1 MKKFIGIL
9 LSLFPLL
16 TEAEELDTLHHWKL
30 EVSAMP
36 GRALVADKWQSEW
49 LKDRNNMAFDAKV
62 SFRKLPQDSD
72 AFAKDYGYPTL
83 SVGVRWQMNHGVTM
97 HKPLSNSWRYIEEA
111 DYDTQMGNI
120 ITLYGQF
127 NRPVW
132 QNNRWQVGYDL
143 DIGVGY
149 SHRKYNVENGI
160 DNEMIGAR
168 WNIFFGMGA
177 NASYRVGKNWGLS
190 GGVQFYHHSN
200 GAMNRPNKGANFL
213 SPYIGAFLLWD
224 DDKAEERHTTKAL
237 SRNDK
242 SSKEYGSPFYLQ
254 FDLSV
259 GTRTILEEWLYTQFE
274 IRPEEEG
281 YRKADFKNYIT
292 YSLQT
297 GLMYRYA
304 RRWASG
310 IGTDICYGNY
320 HKQLE
325 MYNSYMGNKG
335 KLSPWSVGIG
345 IRHEAFYRR
354 LSLAMSLGYYI
365 YRNMGEWAKELEK
378 PYYERIGLFYN
389 IPGTKIKIG
398 GQVKAHLIK
407 ADLTEFTISIPLSF
421 HSSPF

>member
-1 MKKFIGIL
+1 LIVKKFIGIL

-97 HKPLSNSWRYIEEA
+97 HKPLSSSWRYIEEA

-143 DIGVGY
+143 DFGVGY

-168 WNIFFGMGA
+168 WNIFFGMGPMP
-177 NASYRVGKNWGLS
+177 VTVL
-190 GGVQFYHHSN
+190 
-200 GAMNRPNKGANFL
+200 
-213 SPYIGAFLLWD
+213 
-224 DDKAEERHTTKAL
+224 ER
-237 SRNDK
+237 
-242 SSKEYGSPFYLQ
+242 
-254 FDLSV
+254 
-259 GTRTILEEWLYTQFE
+259 
-274 IRPEEEG
+274 
-281 YRKADFKNYIT
+281 
-292 YSLQT
+292 T
-297 GLMYRYA
+297 G
-304 RRWASG
+304 
-310 IGTDICYGNY
+310 D
-320 HKQLE
+320 
-325 MYNSYMGNKG
+325 
-335 KLSPWSVGIG
+335 
-345 IRHEAFYRR
+345 
-354 LSLAMSLGYYI
+354 
-365 YRNMGEWAKELEK
+365 
-378 PYYERIGLFYN
+378 
-389 IPGTKIKIG
+389 
-398 GQVKAHLIK
+398 
-407 ADLTEFTISIPLSF
+407 
-421 HSSPF
+421 

>member
-1 MKKFIGIL
+1 
-9 LSLFPLL
+9 
-16 TEAEELDTLHHWKL
+16 
-30 EVSAMP
+30 
-36 GRALVADKWQSEW
+36 
-49 LKDRNNMAFDAKV
+49 MAFDAKV
-62 SFRKLPQDSD
+62 CFRKLPQDSD
-72 AFAKDYGYPTL
+72 AFAKDYGYPSL

-97 HKPLSNSWRYIEEA
+97 HKPLSDSWRYIEEV
-111 DYDTQMGNI
+111 DYDSKMGNI

-143 DIGVGY
+143 DFGVGY

-213 SPYIGAFLLWD
+213 SPYIGAFVLWD
-224 DDKAEERHTTKAL
+224 DDKAEKRHTTKAL
-237 SRNDK
+237 SSNDK

-297 GLMYRYA
+297 GLTKA
-304 RRWASG
+304 
-310 IGTDICYGNY
+310 
-320 HKQLE
+320 
-325 MYNSYMGNKG
+325 NSVRG
-335 KLSPWSVGIG
+335 
-345 IRHEAFYRR
+345 R
-354 LSLAMSLGYYI
+354 
-365 YRNMGEWAKELEK
+365 
-378 PYYERIGLFYN
+378 
-389 IPGTKIKIG
+389 
-398 GQVKAHLIK
+398 
-407 ADLTEFTISIPLSF
+407 
-421 HSSPF
+421 